1 MFYFCS
7 TTAFCLSFTLSVL
20 DLFIFWLQ
28 VTTHIILTL
37 FFFLL
42 FFPPLFCYVFF
53 LFQNL
58 FFDFPLPSTGNKKDY
73 CFYLQRKQFYEQLW
87 IVR

>member
-7 TTAFCLSFTLSVL
+7 TIAFCLSFTLSVL

-28 VTTHIILTL
+28 VTTHIILT
-37 FFFLL
+37 FFFP
-42 FFPPLFCYVFF
+42 FFFSRLYFVTFF
-53 LFQNL
+53 FFFQNL
-58 FFDFPLPSTGNKKDY
+58 FFYFPLPSTGNKKDY